1 MNQFKKIIQ
10 YIARHRYGFTLFAFL
25 VAAAVTGVSC
35 VWFMKAFEFVL
46 KHRLD
51 FNSVGRWCWLTTPLL
66 FVIAAELV
74 RRIAPCAAGTG
85 IPQAI
90 FAAKHL
96 ESETERKLWPL
107 FSPLTLGV
115 KVLAILIALA
125 AGASMG
131 REGPTVHVGV
141 CVFLFI
147 LMGMRRLTGISF
159 DLRSGVVAGG
169 AAGLAAA
176 FNTPLAGVTF
186 AIEELTVDYFAS
198 VKDFMVMAIII
209 AALSAKA
216 ITGEYSYFGR
226 LIEPPNVPW
235 FATLLIG
242 ISGGVLG
249 ALFSTGIIRGQRFL
263 EPYQKSFYRY
273 LVPATLSIGMLLVAA
288 IAGTRVLGPGNLVAQ
303 GLLGGDYSRWVL
315 SYPLAKI
322 GTTLL
327 TYWSGL
333 AGGIFAPSLSIGAG
347 LGSSIGHWMNIPMAG
362 CALLGMAAFLSGTI
376 QAPITSFVIIFEMT
390 GQHQMLL
397 PVMLASLIAFMTARL
412 LGAAHLYPTLST
424 RYQYLLDT
432 TATQTMP
439 RVKSS

>member
-1 MNQFKKIIQ
+1 MNQFKKLIQ
-10 YIARHRYGFTLFAFL
+10 YLARHRYGFTLFAFL
-25 VAAAVTGVSC
+25 VAAAVTGISC
-35 VWFMKAFEFVL
+35 IWFMRGFEFVL
-46 KHRLD
+46 KRRLD
-51 FNSVGRWCWLTTPLL
+51 FDSVGAWCWLITPLL
-66 FVIAAELV
+66 FLAASELI

-96 ESETERKLWPL
+96 ESETEKKLWPL

-141 CVFLFI
+141 CVFLVM
-147 LMGMRRLTGISF
+147 LMGFQKLSGITF

-186 AIEELTVDYFAS
+186 AIEELTVDYFAGI
-198 VKDFMVMAIII
+198 KDFVVMAIII

-216 ITGEYSYFGR
+216 LTGEYGYFGR
-226 LIEPPNVPW
+226 LLEPPGVPW
-235 FATLLIG
+235 LVILLIG
-242 ISGGVLG
+242 ISGGMLG
-249 ALFSTGIIRGQRFL
+249 TVFSTGIIRGQQFL
-263 EPYQKSFYRY
+263 DRYQESFYRY
-273 LVPATLSIGMLLVAA
+273 FVPVTLSIGLLLVAA
-288 IAGTRVLGPGNLVAQ
+288 MAGTRVLGPGNQVAQ
-303 GLLGGDYSRWVL
+303 GLLKGDFSAWVM
-315 SYPLAKI
+315 SYPLAKMS
-322 GTTLL
+322 TTLL

-347 LGSSIGHWMNIPMAG
+347 LGSGIGHCTNSSVAG

-390 GQHQMLL
+390 GHHQMLL

-424 RYQYLLDT
+424 RYQYLLNT
-432 TATQTMP
+432 AATQD
-439 RVKSS
+439 SSGA